1 MVQYY
6 RGSFMSAHLEKV
18 LKHAEA
24 KLINLAQRSP
34 TDLLD
39 LYRNFLKVEEHRL
52 RMAHRAGESGL
63 GCSEK
68 RADVVDVVLQHIFS
82 TALTNAEKSHAVS
95 ADAVR
100 IAMVATGGYGR
111 GQLSPFS
118 DIDLLFLYDKQSP
131 KSPSG
136 RFVTDTIEQVLYV
149 LWDIGLKV
157 GHASRDLEQAIQ
169 QGRED
174 LQTRTALLESRL
186 LTGNQLIF
194 EEFQRRF
201 KRICVSGNEHAYAKW
216 RMEDQEVRHKKMGN
230 TVFLQ
235 EPNVKSSCGGLRD
248 YHNLLWMAL
257 AIKGIDSTQGLQ
269 EEGII
274 SASDRK
280 KLDRAYDFLLR
291 VRNELHLIQ
300 GRAGDVLTLSLQ
312 KDVANALGY
321 SNKKLLRRIEDMMR
335 DYYQHSRD
343 LYLIAN
349 AHSRR
354 LAGLSE
360 TKRSAFWNLL
370 PHGAKA
376 QEKINGF
383 VLADGELSAEN
394 RNIFADDPV
403 RMVRVFQVMQ
413 KRNAVLSP
421 ELENIMRARLGV
433 VTRKFLWLPEVR
445 EMLTDIMRQK
455 GRVGRVVRKMHE
467 LGILGSLIP
476 EFAPL
481 TCLVQHEF
489 YHRYTADEH
498 TIVCIEQLDRVLQDE
513 AEPYVK
519 YRKIFLNCDKP
530 EILYLALILHDV
542 GKAGN
547 TGDHSQ
553 LSTQLAVRFGRRMRI
568 RGRELQNLS
577 FLVDH
582 HMTLTEFALRRNL
595 EDPKTIR
602 DFARIVQDK
611 ERLDLLM
618 LMTFA
623 DVQGIGDSSWSN
635 WKEGLVWTLYLSTM
649 EVLEDEV
656 EFLRKAEVA
665 RKDLKKRV
673 VQHLS
678 QEIDPGEYEAH
689 FSALPSNYFSHTGEE
704 QIVQDIKLVHEFF
717 VKQLV
722 AEGNPLIPVVRWEDR
737 PLEDHSQVG
746 IVTWDRDQL
755 FTKIVGSFAVAGLNI
770 LSADIW
776 TREDHIVIDAFRVCT
791 NQMNAVT
798 HKLDRQAFEKAL
810 ARSLTDGEYDLER
823 ELSRIK
829 STNKLPVEEEVVAL
843 ALGLDNESSEQYTL
857 LHVKATDKIGIL
869 YRISKALTDNE
880 ISIVYARITTE
891 KGAAL
896 DTFYLVDR
904 AGKKMTD
911 QTQQRRLLRS
921 LNQVLQHK
929 A

>member
-1 MVQYY
+1 
-6 RGSFMSAHLEKV
+6 MSAHLEKV

-68 RADVVDVVLQHIFS
+68 RADVVDVVLQHILD
-82 TALTNAEKSHAVS
+82 TALLNAEKSHAVS
-95 ADAVR
+95 AQNIR

-111 GQLSPFS
+111 GQLSPYS
-118 DIDLLFLYDKQSP
+118 DIDLLFLYDKQEA
-131 KSPSG
+131 KSPSA
-136 RFVTDTIEQVLYV
+136 RFVADTIEQVLYI

-186 LTGNQLIF
+186 LSGNALIF

-201 KRICVSGNEHAYAKW
+201 KRLCVIGNEHAYAKW
-216 RMEDQEVRHKKMGN
+216 RMDDQEARHKKMGN
-230 TVFLQ
+230 TVFMQ

-248 YHNLLWMAL
+248 YHNLLWMAM

-269 EEGII
+269 GEGII

-280 KLDRAYDFLLR
+280 KMDNAYDFLLR

-321 SNKKLLRRIEDMMR
+321 SHKHLLRRIEDMMR

-343 LYLIAN
+343 LFLIAN

-360 TKRSAFWNLL
+360 TKRSAFWNIL
-370 PHGAKA
+370 PQGAKS

-383 VLADGELSAEN
+383 ILAGGELSAEN
-394 RNIFADDPV
+394 RNIFTEDPV
-403 RMVRVFQVMQ
+403 RMIRVFQIMQ
-413 KRNAVLSP
+413 KRNASLSP
-421 ELENIMRARLGV
+421 ELENIMRSRLGA

-519 YRKIFLNCDKP
+519 YRKMFLGCDKP

-553 LSTQLAVRFGRRMRI
+553 LSAQLAVRFGRRMRI
-568 RGRELQNLS
+568 KGRELQNLS

-595 EDPKTIR
+595 EDPKTIH

-635 WKEGLVWTLYLSTM
+635 WKEGLVWTLYLSTI
-649 EVLEDEV
+649 EVLKDEA
-656 EFLRKAEVA
+656 EFLRKAEA
-665 RKDLKKRV
+665 DRKDLKKRV
-673 VQHLS
+673 VQRLS
-678 QEIDPGEYEAH
+678 QQIDPGEYEAH
-689 FSALPSNYFSHTGEE
+689 FAALPATYFSQAGEE
-704 QIVQDIKLVHEFF
+704 QIIRDIKLVHEFF
-717 VKQLV
+717 VKQLE
-722 AEGNPLIPVVRWEDR
+722 AEGNPLIPVVRWEDK

-776 TREDHIVIDAFRVCT
+776 TRADHIVIDAFRVCT

-798 HKLDRQAFEKAL
+798 HKLDRQAFETAL
-810 ARSLTDGEYDLER
+810 AKSLTEMEYDLER
-823 ELSRIK
+823 EFSRMK
-829 STNKLPVEEEVVAL
+829 NSYKLPVEEEVVAL
-843 ALGLDNESSEQYTL
+843 ALGFDNESSEQYTL
-857 LHVKATDKIGIL
+857 LHVKATDSIGFL
-869 YRISKALTDNE
+869 YRISKTLTDNKV
-880 ISIVYARITTE
+880 SIVYARITTE

-896 DTFYLVDR
+896 DTFYLVD
-904 AGKKMTD
+904 AEGSKITD
-911 QTQQRRLLRS
+911 QAQKRRILKS
-921 LNQVLQHK
+921 LNQVLQSK